1 MITKKT
7 NENGHEKNEEQE
19 QDDEELIT
27 PTRTNLKTILEEKAF
42 NKNNNE
48 KITLEGRDDS
58 SSGGSNLITDNILKR
73 RPSAPSK
80 LNVDTIKIDQTNYN
94 KTKTNNNIATKT
106 ISTSTPTSPVLSL
119 VSPKIMKLRRKWNPK
134 TNGLKPASPLNS
146 LPRNELDKDLL
157 ARLEQQNSQLPPQG
171 SAEFLLA
178 RLEKQNELLDKDPK
192 SVIDD
197 ASQLKLLL
205 EELANN
211 DDFIMTEEDKSKIND
226 WDFWSALIQDYPSV
240 ATKLPHLLAA
250 KLQNGCPPK
259 LRSLIWQSMSQA
271 SSTYLETMYE
281 QLLPESSPYER
292 IIQRDLARTFPHV
305 EMFKEENGKGQTMLW
320 NVLKAYSLYDPL
332 VGYCQ
337 GLGFLVG
344 PLLMNM
350 NETQAFCVF
359 VRLME
364 TYDMRTMFTLNME
377 GLQLRLYQFSSLLT
391 QILPKLHAH
400 FQLHAVQPA
409 MFASQWFLS
418 LFAYTYPLP
427 LIMRIYDVVFAEGAP
442 ETIMRV
448 AIALLKKNEERLLSF
463 GEFEDLLDFL
473 TSRLYESYDNEPT
486 GLIKDAMELSTAI
499 TKAKLDQL
507 DECYVK
513 ELEEQKKR
521 AEKLVAVRFNG
532 RFTIGNNKQSTKHE
546 KKKDNIKITNNATN
560 EVKKHEKSKRWSF
573 TNLPTSRISF
583 NNNNSSGSDSVSSI
597 SSITS
602 DISISSTD
610 NTSFSP
616 ITTNNSSVLHQQIE
630 DLVTALSVLQKEHV
644 DITAQLVSIKM
655 EKMDLV
661 TDNENLKNRLRGL
674 EKENKRISSTFSISS
689 VSSLSSLDN
698 NKRNSLPKLSPRRT
712 SSEDPDITPRPSTEL
727 TISHKGIT
735 KVETDAAAKQ
745 KGKKVSERRSSESDV
760 VKNPQRI
767 PLIPSFASMPNEI
780 TDELV
785 QTKMEKF
792 DLMQE
797 NDELNRRIEELQSSL
812 EISDEAQT
820 KLKEKNSFLREEI
833 ERLKKRKVSKD
844 AKELKTVKKQNQII
858 IETTTTTTDDDEA
871 SSNSQGYQMV
881 SITCNGKD
889 CEASKQL
896 KGLEQDLI
904 DVKLKLA
911 ESEGSKD
918 ILASQ
923 LDSLRSLVNTLTDN
937 ESNDDNNNSRFITRH
952 KFNSCNSRAKP
963 DKRTR
968 TSSISI
974 ASFFGG
980 GGS

>member
-42 NKNNNE
+42 NKNNDK

-58 SSGGSNLITDNILKR
+58 SSDGSNSITDNILKR

-80 LNVDTIKIDQTNYN
+80 LNVDTIKIVQTNYN
-94 KTKTNNNIATKT
+94 KTKTNNNNVDTKT

-119 VSPKIMKLRRKWNPK
+119 VSPKIIKLRRKWNPK

-192 SVIDD
+192 SVCIQ
-197 ASQLKLLL
+197 SNVLKAKL
-205 EELANN
+205 E
-211 DDFIMTEEDKSKIND
+211 TEDKSKIND

-610 NTSFSP
+610 NASFSP

-674 EKENKRISSTFSISS
+674 EKENKRISSTFSI
-689 VSSLSSLDN
+689 
-698 NKRNSLPKLSPRRT
+698 T
-712 SSEDPDITPRPSTEL
+712 EDPDITPRPSTEL
-727 TISHKGIT
+727 TSSHKGIT
-735 KVETDAAAKQ
+735 KVEIDAAAKQ
-745 KGKKVSERRSSESDV
+745 QGKKGSERRSSESDV

-767 PLIPSFASMPNEI
+767 PLVPNEI

-858 IETTTTTTDDDEA
+858 IGENKKLKKEIETLRSKIKLIKDVQTPLDFEFSESDDSTDEGDKTTTTTDDDGA

-923 LDSLRSLVNTLTDN
+923 LDTLRSLVNTLTDN
-937 ESNDDNNNSRFITRH
+937 ESNDDNNNSRFINRH